1 MPKRRADADH
11 RRFTDEF
18 PSVRVSRF
26 RANGTIDPAKR
37 EAVIPF
43 PDGSTKLIGV
53 GHTHLKYGGGWS
65 FFTCP
70 GCAKLAQTLYSID
83 DRPLCW
89 RCCDAMNIKHRSRY
103 GFGRQERM
111 RAADLHLDQLI
122 AKLETTEP
130 LRLNGAPAS
139 QSRRQHNGAHGD
151 PSDYPALVYASAQG
165 GKAKLVYRSHR
176 LTRRMR
182 RSMIVLRLS
191 QLATQNASGSWAQS
205 YTPSAATKQLI
216 DFGPIRRART
226 PETLERALD
235 QAQDIILTA
244 LQSNDPQTRLTAARL
259 MLKTRAARQRGLA

>member
-139 QSRRQHNGAHGD
+139 W
-151 PSDYPALVYASAQG
+151 G